1 MQKFLRSFVL
11 ASTVVLAAAP
21 AHADRMGTNPRPT
34 PTPTPQSMTQAV
46 LSFFGF

>member
-21 AHADRMGTNPRPT
+21 AHAGVMGTDPRPVGHIAS
-34 PTPTPQSMTQAV
+34 PTITQTI